1 MDVKNKTIK
10 IAEVF
15 CSIDKARSILN
26 AIEKQA
32 EAYAAGGSCDLQGLV
47 DLCLKLKEER
57 ERILVSF
64 IESAAAVPANG
75 KTDE

>member
-1 MDVKNKTIK
+1 MDVKTKTMK
-10 IAEVF
+10 LADVF

-32 EAYAAGGSCDLQGLV
+32 TACAAGGACDLKSLVGL
-47 DLCLKLKEER
+47 CIKLKEER

-64 IESAAAVPANG
+64 IESAAAVPADG